1 MGPVTRGGCQ
11 ARCING
17 NIPCRGCF
25 GPPDGVHDQGAKA
38 VAFLASLM
46 DAEEAEEAAAV
57 ANTLPD
63 LLGLVSQYGLAA
75 SVLQRKEKGAS

>member
-1 MGPVTRGGCQ
+1 MEDKILDAIKKAGKPVRPQ
-11 ARCING
+11 EIAE
-17 NIPCRGCF
+17 
-25 GPPDGVHDQGAKA
+25 A